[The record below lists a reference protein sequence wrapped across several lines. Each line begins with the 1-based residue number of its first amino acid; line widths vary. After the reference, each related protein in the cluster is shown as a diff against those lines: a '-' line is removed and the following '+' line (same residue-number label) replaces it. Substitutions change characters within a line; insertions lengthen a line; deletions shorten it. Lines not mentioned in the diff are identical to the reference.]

1 MFLKREAIVMGTQ
14 SRTSFKK
21 RQKELARQEKQRD
34 KAARRLERK
43 HAPKSPG
50 GFVIEGIEGEGIELM
65 ESVESLSPPSLPAE
79 E

>member
-1 MFLKREAIVMGTQ
+1 MGTQ

-43 HAPKSPG
+43 HAPKSPYG
-50 GFVIEGIEGEGIELM
+50 DGIEVAEGVEG
-65 ESVESLSPPSLPAE
+65 ESLGAESDTPASLPVE